1 MSALHEVSALFTP
14 MRLTGHGNTAIV
26 LRGNAGGFDLRGC
39 PAGPQLAV
47 FIQRAC
53 NHHADLVDALQI
65 TLDLIQQL
73 EGMDNRAE
81 PTTDVSQLHRLLAK
95 VQA

>member
-14 MRLTGHGNTAIV
+14 MRGGGSVVLLHG
-26 LRGNAGGFDLRGC
+26 GGGFDVRGC
-39 PAGPQLAV
+39 PAGPQLAS
-47 FIQRAC
+47 FIVQAC

-81 PTTDVSQLHRLLAK
+81 PATDVSQLHRLLAK
-95 VQA
+95 VRA

>member
-1 MSALHEVSALFTP
+1 VNTTQEISALFTP
-14 MRLTGHGNTAIV
+14 MRLTGHGNTAVV

-39 PAGPQLAV
+39 PAGPQLAA

-53 NHHADLVDALQI
+53 NHHAELVDALQI
-65 TLDLIQQL
+65 ALDLIQQL

-81 PTTDVSQLHRLLAK
+81 PATDVSQLNRLLAK

>member
-1 MSALHEVSALFTP
+1 VSALHEVSALFTP
-14 MRLTGHGNTAIV
+14 MRSGLSSATVIYLPHETGVFSLA
-26 LRGNAGGFDLRGC
+26 AC
-39 PAGPQLAV
+39 PAGPQLAK
-47 FIQRAC
+47 FIVRAC

-73 EGMDNRAE
+73 EGADNRAE
-81 PTTDVSQLHRLLAK
+81 PATDVSQLHRLLAK

>member
-14 MRLTGHGNTAIV
+14 MRVENGSFVILP
-26 LRGNAGGFDLRGC
+26 RNAGGFYVGCC
-39 PAGPQLAV
+39 PAGPQLAS
-47 FIQRAC
+47 FIQGAC
-53 NHHADLVDALQI
+53 NHHAELVDALQI

-73 EGMDNRAE
+73 EGMDNRNE
-81 PTTDVSQLHRLLAK
+81 PATDVSQLHRLLAK

>member
-14 MRLTGHGNTAIV
+14 MRLGASALDTII
-26 LRGNAGGFDLRGC
+26 LRNNSGGFLVSKC
-39 PAGPQLAV
+39 PAAPQLAK
-47 FIQRAC
+47 FIVQAC
-53 NHHADLVDALQI
+53 NNHADLVDGLQI
-65 TLDLIQQL
+65 ALDLIQQL

-81 PTTDVSQLHRLLAK
+81 PATDVSQLHRLLAK